1 MKTDLTDISVV
12 LDRSG
17 SMQSVR
23 NDTIGGFN
31 AFLKTQKEAPG
42 EALFTLVQFD
52 DQYEVVYS
60 GKNIKDVPDLTEKT
74 FVPRGMTA
82 LLDAIGRTI
91 NATGSRL
98 ATMPEDERP
107 SKVIF
112 VILTDGDENAS
123 KELTKEK
130 VNELIKHQTEAYQWD
145 FVFLGANQDAIKAGA
160 SMGIMAGNSMS
171 YAANAKGT
179 AAAFAS
185 VGATMCAYR
194 SGDASAKTAFFSDDD
209 RMKQK
214 QAGA

>member
-1 MKTDLTDISVV
+1 MKADLTDISVV

-23 NDTIGGFN
+23 TDTIGGFN

-42 EALFTLVQFD
+42 EATLTLAQFD

-60 GKNIKDVPDLTEKT
+60 GKKIQDVPDLTEAT

-91 NATGSRL
+91 NATGVRL
-98 ATMPEDERP
+98 AAMPENERP

-123 KELTKEK
+123 SKLTKEK
-130 VNELIKHQTEAYQWD
+130 VNELIKHQTETYQWD
-145 FVFLGANQDAIKAGA
+145 FVFLGANQDAIKAGV
-160 SMGIMAGNSMS
+160 SMGILAGNSMS
-171 YAANAKGT
+171 YAANAHGT
-179 AAAFAS
+179 ADAFAS

-194 SGDASAKTAFFSDDD
+194 SGDTSTKTAFFSDDD